1 MKKPVSV
8 DDSTGM
14 STSKQMNDKWGKREV
29 IFRTR
34 PAIIYA
40 SKLYVYYLFIQSCYG
55 KVLSEFRSKGV
66 LDVVKM
72 AVDYR
77 A

>member
-14 STSKQMNDKWGKREV
+14 STSKQMNDKWGKREM

-40 SKLYVYYLFIQSCYG
+40 SKLYVYYLFIQSWYG
-55 KVLSEFRSKGV
+55 KSYRNFE
-66 LDVVKM
+66 VK
-72 AVDYR
+72 VY
-77 A
+77 